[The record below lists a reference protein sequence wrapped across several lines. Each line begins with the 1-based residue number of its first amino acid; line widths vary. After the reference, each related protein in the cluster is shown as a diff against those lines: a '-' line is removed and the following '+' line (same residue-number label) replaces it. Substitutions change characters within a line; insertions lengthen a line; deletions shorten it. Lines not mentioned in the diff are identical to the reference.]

1 MYYYPPVEYIEPL
14 FRPPSEGNSLI
25 LQVTN
30 GCSWN
35 QCTFC
40 DMYTAEQKKFRPKAE
55 DAVLAEIAACGE
67 QLAGVRRVFLAD
79 GDAMALSF
87 RRLKT
92 ILEAI
97 RTHIPS
103 VSRVSAYC
111 LPRNLRK
118 KTVAE
123 LAELRALGLSLL
135 YVGAESGDD
144 VVLEK
149 IAKGETWQSTLDA
162 LLKIKA
168 AGMKSSVMIINGM
181 GGQAYSRQHALNSAR
196 LVNEAQPEYVAT
208 LVLFF
213 RGQGEQ
219 RVREGFGGQFQML
232 SQPELFAEME
242 TFIGA
247 TELEKSIFRSD
258 HISNSLV
265 LKGVLGKDKQRMLA
279 QIQSAIAGQAP
290 LRNIHISNL

>member
-35 QCTFC
+35 ECTFC

-55 DAVLAEIAACGE
+55 ASVLAEIAACGE
-67 QLAGVRRVFLAD
+67 QLVGVRRIFLAD

-97 RTHIPS
+97 RTHMPS

-123 LAELRALGLSLL
+123 LAELRELGLSLL

-181 GGQAYSRQHALNSAR
+181 GGRDYSRQHALNSAN

-232 SQPELFAEME
+232 SQPELFAEMD

-279 QIQSAIAGQAP
+279 QIQSAIAGQAS
-290 LRNIHISNL
+290 LRNIPVTSF

>member
-55 DAVLAEIAACGE
+55 DAVLAEIVACGE

-97 RTHIPS
+97 RTYMPS

-279 QIQSAIAGQAP
+279 QIQSAISGQAS
-290 LRNIHISNL
+290 LRNIHISSL

>member
-55 DAVLAEIAACGE
+55 DAVLAEIVACGE

-92 ILEAI
+92 ILESI
-97 RTHIPS
+97 RTYMPS

-279 QIQSAIAGQAP
+279 QIQSAISGQAS
-290 LRNIHISNL
+290 LRNIHISSL